1 MPEKRK
7 GCGRGGGEGGGS
19 KEIKRYFEG
28 KKKRQQGEKRNMC
41 PFFPST
47 LRLHPCSWG
56 ERTSSFLTEMFF
68 HLITS
73 IFLTEWSLY
82 FPKYT
87 SRKMDLPYSAEHRGS
102 LMWDLTER
110 ARSSPHPSKRK
121 QSHSCGKLPNAG
133 NSSWNIQS
141 HTEMQTQAQT
151 HFLRLQFMGRSL
163 IPTHIQPSGDWRRP
177 AASRVLQFV

>member
-1 MPEKRK
+1 
-7 GCGRGGGEGGGS
+7 
-19 KEIKRYFEG
+19 
-28 KKKRQQGEKRNMC
+28 
-41 PFFPST
+41 
-47 LRLHPCSWG
+47 
-56 ERTSSFLTEMFF
+56 MFF
-68 HLITS
+68 RLITS

-163 IPTHIQPSGDWRRP
+163 IPTHTHLSHYRLNMHCKLPPFMVQWRGFEVKLSNTTANLCGCAPPIRIQPTEKRIWFTCKGDI
-177 AASRVLQFV
+177 